1 MQARHLSEIEL
12 TELAD
17 GEMHPARLG
26 AAVEHVSQCPACAH
40 ALAAIQE
47 ATLAVGGLKQVAGP
61 ADLRTR
67 VAKGL
72 IAAPADRLS
81 CEEAAPL
88 LHEYIDGCLSPAAAV
103 PLQHHLDACPT
114 CRAELAA
121 FASASRLVRLLPEA
135 ASPARVR
142 EAVAAEQRRR
152 ARGKPVL
159 VGWRPALAAAAALIA
174 VGGLALLRH
183 SPQAELS
190 PTVAQSP
197 AIAQM
202 PPSDSLDVA
211 SLSQET
217 AAPEGARSV
226 VAEDPAEAPAEP
238 APPAAEEVTPVAPRA
253 VPVIHTVDIDSA
265 PKGPA
270 PAHVAPAV
278 VPSGVALPAALGA
291 LRVVARSAA
300 RDVEVQREMEL
311 AGERFA
317 VLNCE
322 ALSEATLVGMSG
334 FGPEPASEDNG
345 TIRTLPSLGP
355 SAPDGMGEAGAAS
368 PASST
373 PAREGASLLP
383 CPFV

>member
-12 TELAD
+12 TELSD
-17 GEMHPARLG
+17 GEMDPTRLR
-26 AAVEHVSQCPACAH
+26 AATEHVSQCPACAR
-40 ALAAIQE
+40 ALADLRE
-47 ATLAVGGLKQVAGP
+47 AALAVGALKDVMGP

-67 VAKGL
+67 VAKAL
-72 IAAPADRLS
+72 IAAPAHRLS

-88 LHEYIDGCLSPAAAV
+88 LQEYIDGCLSPAAAV

-114 CRAELAA
+114 CRAELAV
-121 FASASRLVRLLPEA
+121 FTSATRLVRALPEV

-152 ARGKPVL
+152 TRRVPAFL
-159 VGWRPALAAAAALIA
+159 GWRPALAAAAALIA

-190 PTVAQSP
+190 PTVAQAP
-197 AIAQM
+197 AAPQM
-202 PPSDSLDVA
+202 PVSDSLDVA
-211 SLSQET
+211 SLSQQPD
-217 AAPEGARSV
+217 AVEGAGDV
-226 VAEDPAEAPAEP
+226 IAEEPAEAAAEP
-238 APPAAEEVTPVAPRA
+238 AAAAVRDVAPVAPRA
-253 VPVIHTVDIDSA
+253 VSVIHTVANA

-278 VPSGVALPAALGA
+278 VPSGAALPAALGA

-300 RDVEVQREMEL
+300 RDVDVQREMEL
-311 AGERFA
+311 VGERFA

-322 ALSEATLVGMSG
+322 ALSEATLVGIPG

-345 TIRTLPSLGP
+345 TIRTPPSLER
-355 SAPDGMGEAGAAS
+355 SVPDGVGDAGAAS
-368 PASST
+368 PASRT